1 MADLFITHSRA
12 IAEILGGV
20 GLFIFGIRIMSNGLQ
35 NLAGSR
41 FRTLLEKAVSSRISA
56 ALLGTCLASILQS
69 SASASIIVVGFL
81 NAGLI
86 SLYQALAI
94 FLGTTLGATVAVQ
107 FIAFQP
113 VSLPLIAIFCGTL
126 LKFSFK
132 RRFLANSGDML
143 LGAGILFLGLGIME
157 SGLLPLGESAIIKGL
172 NSYVFSLRIVLLLFG
187 ALITLLVQSPAAAS
201 GIIIA
206 LCNSGVVSFNEA
218 IGMVAGCNLGTAFM
232 PLFASIGGTIAARRA
247 TYLNMLMNSAWV
259 LIALLFFPLL
269 LNAIIY
275 FSPLR
280 GLYQAD
286 SIAAASFAPDR
297 SYLPRLIAN
306 AYTLCSL
313 SILVIFLPL
322 IGFLARASRFGSAG
336 LNSSS
341 HAEFLDSRILNTP
354 TIAMLQVK
362 NEIVRMAQVTADMYD
377 NTVHL
382 FYRYDAREAR
392 KIVETEDVID
402 ALHRQISGFLVQLS
416 QQRLDSENSMRVPL
430 MLQLVN
436 ELEHLADMN
445 MKLLTALQ
453 KKKREKLHFSIHAM
467 TDLKKLAAAA
477 GEIATIIGRVVDLP
491 HEERS
496 EVADILKRVEEIR
509 EAALEGH
516 LKRMKTGHCSVEA
529 GFLYNDMIT
538 AITSVAVTSAE
549 ILTTGESLK

>member
-1 MADLFITHSRA
+1 MVDLLIPHSRA
-12 IAEILGGV
+12 YVEILGGV
-20 GLFIFGIRIMSNGLQ
+20 GLFIFGIRIMSDGLQ

-41 FRTLLEKAVSSRISA
+41 FRSLLEKAVSSRISA

-94 FLGTTLGATVAVQ
+94 FLGTSLGATVAVQ

-113 VSLPLIAIFCGTL
+113 ASFPLIAIFLGTL

-132 RRFLANSGDML
+132 RRYLANSGDML
-143 LGAGILFLGLGIME
+143 LGAGMLFLGLGIME
-157 SGLLPLGESAIIKGL
+157 SGLLPLGQSAIIKGL
-172 NSYVFSLRIVLLLFG
+172 NNYVFSLRIALFLFG
-187 ALITLLVQSPAAAS
+187 ALITFLVQSPAAAS

-206 LCNSGVVSFNEA
+206 LCNSGVISFNEA
-218 IGMVAGCNLGTAFM
+218 IGMVAGCNLGAAFM
-232 PLFASIGGTIAARRA
+232 PLFASIGGTISARRA
-247 TYLNMLMNSAWV
+247 AALNMLMNAAWV
-259 LIALLFFPLL
+259 LIALLLFPLL

-275 FSPLR
+275 FSPLK

-286 SIAAASFAPDR
+286 AIVAAAFAPDR

-306 AYTLCSL
+306 AYTICSL
-313 SILVIFLPL
+313 SILLLFLPL
-322 IGFLARASRFGSAG
+322 VGFLARASRFSSSR

-341 HAEFLDSRILNTP
+341 NAEFLDSRILNTP

-362 NEIVRMAQVTADMYD
+362 NEIVRMAQLTADMYD

-382 FYRYDAREAR
+382 FYRYDARTAR

-416 QQRLDSENSMRVPL
+416 QKRLDSENSMRVPQ

-467 TDLKKLAAAA
+467 TDLKKMAAAA
-477 GEIATIIGRVVDLP
+477 GEIAIIIGRVVDLSP
-491 HEERS
+491 EERF
-496 EVADILKRVEEIR
+496 EIPEILKRVEEMR
-509 EAALEGH
+509 EAALDGH

-529 GFLYNDMIT
+529 GFLYNDMIAAIT
-538 AITSVAVTSAE
+538 AITAASAE

>member
-1 MADLFITHSRA
+1 MADLLIPHSRSF
-12 IAEILGGV
+12 AEILGGV
-20 GLFIFGIRIMSNGLQ
+20 GLFIFGIRIMSEGLQ

-41 FRTLLEKAVSSRISA
+41 FRSLLEKAVSSRISA

-94 FLGTTLGATVAVQ
+94 FLGTSLGATVAVQ

-113 VSLPLIAIFCGTL
+113 ASFPLVAIFFGML
-126 LKFSFK
+126 LKYFFK
-132 RRFLANSGDML
+132 KRFLANSGDML
-143 LGAGILFLGLGIME
+143 LGAGLLFLGLGIME
-157 SGLLPLGESAIIKGL
+157 SGMLPLGQSAIIKGL
-172 NSYVFSLRIVLLLFG
+172 NSYVFSLRISLIFFG
-187 ALITLLVQSPAAAS
+187 ALITFLVQSPAAAT

-232 PLFASIGGTIAARRA
+232 PLFASIGGTVAAKRA
-247 TYLNMLMNSAWV
+247 TTLNMLINSAWV
-259 LIALLFFPLL
+259 LIALLLFPLL
-269 LNAIIY
+269 VKTIIY
-275 FSPLR
+275 FSPLNS
-280 GLYQAD
+280 LYL
-286 SIAAASFAPDR
+286 SEFIVTEPFSPDKA
-297 SYLPRLIAN
+297 YLPRLIAN
-306 AYTLCSL
+306 AHTICSL
-313 SILVIFLPL
+313 SMLLIFLPL
-322 IGFLARASRFGSAG
+322 VGFLARASKKSSKG
-336 LNSSS
+336 LNPSS
-341 HAEFLDSRILNTP
+341 HTEFLDSRILNTP

-362 NEIVRMAQVTADMYD
+362 NEIVRMAQLVADMYD

-416 QQRLDSENSMRVPL
+416 QKKLDSENSMRVPQ

-445 MKLLTALQ
+445 MKLLSALQ
-453 KKKREKLHFSIHAM
+453 KKKLEKLHFSIHAM

-477 GEIATIIGRVVDLP
+477 GEITSIVGRVIDLSP
-491 HEERS
+491 KESLEMPG
-496 EVADILKRVEEIR
+496 ILKSVDELR
-509 EAALEGH
+509 ETALDGH
-516 LKRMKTGHCSVEA
+516 MKRMKTGHCTVEA
-529 GFLYNDMIT
+529 GFLYNDMIA
-538 AITSVAVTSAE
+538 AITAVTVSAAE
-549 ILTTGESLK
+549 ILATGETLK

>member
-1 MADLFITHSRA
+1 MADFFIPHSRA
-12 IAEILGGV
+12 FVEILGGV
-20 GLFIFGIRIMSNGLQ
+20 GLFIFGIRIMSDGLQ

-41 FRTLLEKAVSSRISA
+41 FRSLLEKAVSSRISA

-94 FLGTTLGATVAVQ
+94 FLGTSLGATIAVQ

-113 VSLPLIAIFCGTL
+113 ASFPLIAIFIGIL
-126 LKFSFK
+126 LKYSFK

-143 LGAGILFLGLGIME
+143 LGAGLLFLGLGIME
-157 SGLLPLGESAIIKGL
+157 SGLLPLGQSAIIKGL
-172 NSYVFSLRIVLLLFG
+172 NSYVFSLRIALFLFG
-187 ALITLLVQSPAAAS
+187 ALITFLVQSPAAAS

-206 LCNSGVVSFNEA
+206 LCSSGVVSFNEA
-218 IGMVAGCNLGTAFM
+218 IGMVAGCNLGAAFM
-232 PLFASIGGTIAARRA
+232 PLFASIGGTVPARRA
-247 TYLNMLMNSAWV
+247 TALNMLINCAWV
-259 LIALLFFPLL
+259 LIALLLFPLL
-269 LNAIIY
+269 LKAVIF
-275 FSPLR
+275 FSPLKN
-280 GLYQAD
+280 LYLSDSVVAQA
-286 SIAAASFAPDR
+286 FTPDR
-297 SYLPRLIAN
+297 NYLPRLIAN
-306 AYTLCSL
+306 AYTICSL
-313 SILVIFLPL
+313 SILLLFLPL
-322 IGFLARASRFGSAG
+322 VGFLARTTRFKS
-336 LNSSS
+336 NKTSTSS

-362 NEIVRMAQVTADMYD
+362 NEIVRMAQFTADMYD

-382 FYRYDAREAR
+382 LYRYDAREAR

-416 QQRLDSENSMRVPL
+416 QKKLDSENSMRVPL

-477 GEIATIIGRVVDLP
+477 GEIGTTVGRVVDLSP
-491 HEERS
+491 EERI
-496 EVADILKRVEEIR
+496 EIPVILKRVEEMR
-509 EAALEGH
+509 EAALDGH

-529 GFLYNDMIT
+529 GFLYNDMIAAIT
-538 AITSVAVTSAE
+538 AISVSAAE
-549 ILTTGESLK
+549 ILATGESLK